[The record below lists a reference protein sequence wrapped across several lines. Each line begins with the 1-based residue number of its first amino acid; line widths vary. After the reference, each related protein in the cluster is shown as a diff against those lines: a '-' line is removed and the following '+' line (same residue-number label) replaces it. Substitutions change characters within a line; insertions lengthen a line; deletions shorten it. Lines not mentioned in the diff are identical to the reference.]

1 MKSLYDSLFLTVLS
15 DEQVKTGNHM
25 HYRYLITNGATAHT
39 AYETKQGFLR
49 YLEER
54 GLTLAEELPQ
64 DSTKTHSM
72 GIKGAYIDRS
82 HMDYNE
88 FYGLRND
95 AIVQTKTLSNGDY
108 TLALITEDNQGRTVH
123 TLNPNCI
130 RIEYDHFDA
139 HREMM

>member
-15 DEQVKTGNHM
+15 DEQVKTGEHM
-25 HYRYLITNGATAHT
+25 RYRYLITNGATSRT
-39 AYETKQGFLR
+39 AYETKQGLMR

-72 GIKGAYIDRS
+72 GIKGAYIDEM

-88 FYGLRND
+88 FYGLRD
-95 AIVQTKTLSNGDY
+95 GALVVTKTLSNGDY
-108 TLALITEDNQGRTVH
+108 TLALITEESGTRTVH
-123 TLNPNCI
+123 SLNPNCI
-130 RIEYDHFDA
+130 RYEFDHHKA
-139 HREMM
+139 RKEMM